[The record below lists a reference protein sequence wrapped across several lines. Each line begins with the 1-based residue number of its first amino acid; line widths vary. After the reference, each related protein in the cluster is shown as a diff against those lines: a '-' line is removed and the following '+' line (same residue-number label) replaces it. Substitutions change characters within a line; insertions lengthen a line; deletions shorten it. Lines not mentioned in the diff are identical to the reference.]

1 MTKLL
6 HIGLG
11 KCGST
16 FLQREIFPKLE
27 KIINTNYIN
36 IYENDFF
43 NIFLK
48 EFKFCLFEN
57 FKNIENLLPNDFI
70 LSNEKL
76 FSQGWEFSRIEKN
89 FECIKNNFSDDT
101 VILIIIR
108 NPYDLLNSIY
118 CQSIHEMRIVEP
130 DKFFYI
136 DDKNMDITVN
146 DRFNLHNFNYSKLTS
161 LYKSYFKK
169 VVVVKYE
176 NFQNLNFLKDIFN
189 LDDEHLQNLKKNS
202 SKYYNKSISK
212 FGINF
217 ILFLNKFFYLS
228 KIRQF
233 TKKFVKPSSNIIFK
247 IRNRILSHLLS
258 KYFLRKFFQG
268 IFDRIVPY
276 KKYFINR
283 KFIPIDIEK
292 HISEYDKLNF

>member
-16 FLQREIFPKLE
+16 FLQKEIFPKLE
-27 KIINTNYIN
+27 KIINTNYIDVYKN
-36 IYENDFF
+36 NFFKIRDF
-43 NIFLK
+43 K
-48 EFKFCLFEN
+48 TCLFEN
-57 FKNIENLLPNDFI
+57 SKNIENLLPNDFI
-70 LSNEKL
+70 ISNESL
-76 FSQGWEFSRIEKN
+76 FSKNWEFSRIEKN
-89 FECIKNNFSDDT
+89 FEYIKDNFSNDT

-118 CQSIHEMRIVEP
+118 CQTIHEMRIVKP

-136 DDKNMDITVN
+136 DDKNMNIRVN
-146 DRFNLHNFNYSKLTS
+146 DRFNLHNFDYSKLIS

-176 NFQNLNFLKDIFN
+176 KFQNLNFLKDIFS
-189 LDDEHLQNLKKNS
+189 LDDEYLQNLKKNTN
-202 SKYYNKSISK
+202 KYYNKSISK

-217 ILFLNKFFYLS
+217 ILFLNKFFDVS
-228 KIRQF
+228 KSQKFI
-233 TKKFVKPSSNIIFK
+233 KKFINPSNNIIFK
-247 IRNRILSHLLS
+247 IKNKLLS
-258 KYFLRKFFQG
+258 LFYLRVFFQK

-276 KKYFINR
+276 KKYYINR

>member
-27 KIINTNYIN
+27 KKINTSYIN
-36 IYENDFF
+36 LFKNDFF
-43 NIFLK
+43 NIK
-48 EFKFCLFEN
+48 KTEVKYSAFEN

-70 LSNEKL
+70 ISNEDL
-76 FSQGWEFSRIEKN
+76 FSKGWEFSKIEKH
-89 FECIKNNFSDDT
+89 FEYIKDNFSNDT

-118 CQSIHEMRIVEP
+118 CQTIPGMRIVKP

-136 DDKNMDITVN
+136 DDKNMNIRVN
-146 DRFNLHNFNYSKLTS
+146 DRFNLHNFDYSKLIS

-176 NFQNLNFLKDIFN
+176 KFQNLNFLKDIFS
-189 LDDEHLQNLKKNS
+189 LDDEYLQNLKKNTN
-202 SKYYNKSISK
+202 KYYNKSISK
-212 FGINF
+212 YGIDF
-217 ILFLNKFFYLS
+217 ILFLNKFFDVS
-228 KIRQF
+228 KSQKFIR
-233 TKKFVKPSSNIIFK
+233 KFINPSNNIIFK
-247 IRNRILSHLLS
+247 IKNRILTQFLL
-258 KYFLRKFFQG
+258 RGFFQAK
-268 IFDRIVPY
+268 FDRIFPY
-276 KKYFINR
+276 KKYYINR

-292 HISEYDKLNF
+292 EILEYDKLDF

>member
-16 FLQREIFPKLE
+16 FLKNEIFPKLD
-27 KIINTNYIN
+27 KIINSNYIN
-36 IYENDFF
+36 VNENDFF
-43 NIFLK
+43 KVSGYKN
-48 EFKFCLFEN
+48 CLFEN
-57 FKNIENLLPNDFI
+57 YSNIENLLPNDFI
-70 LSNEKL
+70 ISDETL
-76 FSQGWEFSRIEKN
+76 FSKGWEFSRIEKN
-89 FECIKNNFSDDT
+89 FECIKNNFSKDT

-118 CQSIHEMRIVEP
+118 CQSILEMRIVKP

-136 DDKNMDITVN
+136 DDKEMNIRVN
-146 DRFNLHNFNYSKLTS
+146 NRFNLHNFNYSKLIS

-176 NFQNLNFLKDIFN
+176 NLKNLDFLKDIFD
-189 LDDEHLQNLKKNS
+189 LDDEYVQELKKNTT
-202 SKYYNKSISK
+202 KVYNKSISK

-217 ILFLNKFFYLS
+217 HLFLNKYFDVGKSQRFIRKFMKYPANNIFL
-228 KIRQF
+228 KIHNRIIYSF
-233 TKKFVKPSSNIIFK
+233 T
-247 IRNRILSHLLS
+247 IRN
-258 KYFLRKFFQG
+258 FFQNF
-268 IFDRIVPY
+268 FDRILAY

>member
-16 FLQREIFPKLE
+16 FLQKEVFPKLE
-27 KIINTNYIN
+27 KKINTNFIEIFN
-36 IYENDFF
+36 NKFF
-43 NIFLK
+43 NIK
-48 EFKFCLFEN
+48 KTEVKYTVFEN

-70 LSNEKL
+70 ISDEGL
-76 FSQGWEFSRIEKN
+76 FSWRWEFSRIEKN
-89 FECIKNNFSDDT
+89 FEHIRDNFSDDT

-118 CQSIHEMRIVEP
+118 CQYIHRMKITKP

-136 DDKNMDITVN
+136 DDKEIKKVILNKK
-146 DRFNLHNFNYSKLTS
+146 FNLHNFNYSKLIS

-176 NFQNLNFLKDIFN
+176 NFQNLNFLKDIFS
-189 LDDEHLQNLKKNS
+189 LDDEYILELKKNI

-217 ILFLNKFFYLS
+217 ILFLNKFFDVS
-228 KIRQF
+228 KNQIF
-233 TKKFVKPSSNIIFK
+233 IKKFINPTNNIIFK
-247 IRNRILSHLLS
+247 IKNRILSQFLLTD
-258 KYFLRKFFQG
+258 FFQHK
-268 IFDRIVPY
+268 FDRIVLY
-276 KKYFINR
+276 KKYYINR
-283 KFIPIDIEK
+283 KFIPLDIEK
-292 HISEYDKLNF
+292 EISEYDKLDF

>member
-16 FLQREIFPKLE
+16 FLKREIFPKLE
-27 KIINTNYIN
+27 KKVNTTYIN
-36 IYENDFF
+36 NFYDFF
-43 NIFLK
+43 NIDK
-48 EFKFCLFEN
+48 TKIKYCAFEN

-70 LSNEKL
+70 ISNESL
-76 FSQGWEFSRIEKN
+76 FSRCWEFSGIEKN
-89 FECIKNNFSDDT
+89 FEHIRDNFSNDT
-101 VILIIIR
+101 VILIILR

-118 CQSIHEMRIVEP
+118 CQSIHNMRLVNP
-130 DKFFYI
+130 NKFFYI
-136 DDKNMDITVN
+136 DDKELNIRVN
-146 DRFNLHNFNYSKLTS
+146 YRFNLHNFNYSKLIS

-176 NFQNLNFLKDIFN
+176 NFQNLNFLKDIFS
-189 LDDEHLQNLKKNS
+189 LDDEYVQNLRKNT

-217 ILFLNKFFYLS
+217 ILFLNKFFDVNKSQIFIL
-228 KIRQF
+228 
-233 TKKFVKPSSNIIFK
+233 KFINPSNNIIFK
-247 IRNRILSHLLS
+247 IKNRILSQFLL
-258 KYFLRKFFQG
+258 RDFFQFK
-268 IFDRIVPY
+268 FDVIVPY
-276 KKYFINR
+276 KKYYINR

-292 HISEYDKLNF
+292 EILEYDKLDF

>member
-11 KCGST
+11 KCASS
-16 FLQREIFPKLE
+16 FLQQEIFPELE
-27 KIINTNYIN
+27 KKINTNYID
-36 IYENDFF
+36 IYKNDFF
-43 NIFLK
+43 NIK
-48 EFKFCLFEN
+48 ITEVKYSIFEN

-70 LSNEKL
+70 ISHEAL
-76 FSQGWEFSRIEKN
+76 FSKGWEFSRIEKS
-89 FECIKNNFSDDT
+89 FEHIRDNFSNDT

-118 CQSIHEMRIVEP
+118 CQSIHQMNVVKP
-130 DKFFYI
+130 DKYFYI
-136 DDKNMDITVN
+136 DDKEINIRVN
-146 DRFNLHNFNYSKLTS
+146 NRFNLHNFNYSKLIS

-189 LDDEHLQNLKKNS
+189 LDDEYLQELKKDI

-217 ILFLNKFFYLS
+217 ILFLNKFFDVS
-228 KIRQF
+228 KSQ
-233 TKKFVKPSSNIIFK
+233 
-247 IRNRILSHLLS
+247 
-258 KYFLRKFFQG
+258 
-268 IFDRIVPY
+268 
-276 KKYFINR
+276 
-283 KFIPIDIEK
+283 KFIK
-292 HISEYDKLNF
+292 K

>member
-27 KIINTNYIN
+27 KKINTNYIALYKN
-36 IYENDFF
+36 NFF
-43 NIFLK
+43 NINKK
-48 EFKFCLFEN
+48 EIKYSAFEN
-57 FKNIENLLPNDFI
+57 FQNIENLLPNDFI
-70 LSNEKL
+70 ISNEAL
-76 FSQGWEFSRIEKN
+76 FSNSWEFSRIEKN
-89 FECIKNNFSDDT
+89 FEHTRDNFSNDT
-101 VILIIIR
+101 VILIILR

-118 CQSIHEMRIVEP
+118 CQSIHTMDIVKPEN
-130 DKFFYI
+130 FFYI
-136 DDKNMDITVN
+136 DDKEINIRVKN
-146 DRFNLHNFNYSKLTS
+146 KFNLYNFDYSKLIS

-176 NFQNLNFLKDIFN
+176 NLQNLDFLKNIFN
-189 LDDEHLQNLKKNS
+189 LDDEYLQNPKKNT

-217 ILFLNKFFYLS
+217 ILFLNKFFDVS
-228 KIRQF
+228 KSQKFIR
-233 TKKFVKPSSNIIFK
+233 KFINPSNNIIFK
-247 IRNRILSHLLS
+247 IKNRILSLFLL
-258 KYFLRKFFQG
+258 RNFFQS

-276 KKYFINR
+276 KKYYINR
-283 KFIPIDIEK
+283 KSIPLDIEK
-292 HISEYDKLNF
+292 EISKYNKLDF

>member
-16 FLQREIFPKLE
+16 FLKREIFPKLE

-36 IYENDFF
+36 VSKNNFFKIRDF
-43 NIFLK
+43 K
-48 EFKFCLFEN
+48 TCLFEN
-57 FKNIENLLPNDFI
+57 SKNIENLLPNDFI
-70 LSNEKL
+70 ISNEDL
-76 FSQGWEFSRIEKN
+76 FSKGWEFSRIEKN
-89 FECIKNNFSDDT
+89 FEYIKDNFSNDT

-118 CQSIHEMRIVEP
+118 CQTIHEMRIVKP

-136 DDKNMDITVN
+136 DDKNMNIRVN
-146 DRFNLHNFNYSKLTS
+146 DRFNLHNFDYSKLIS

-176 NFQNLNFLKDIFN
+176 KFQNLNFLKDIFS
-189 LDDEHLQNLKKNS
+189 LDDEYLQNLKKNTN
-202 SKYYNKSISK
+202 KYYNKSISK

-217 ILFLNKFFYLS
+217 ILFLNKFFDVS
-228 KIRQF
+228 KSQKFI
-233 TKKFVKPSSNIIFK
+233 KKFINPSNNIIFK
-247 IRNRILSHLLS
+247 IKNKLLS
-258 KYFLRKFFQG
+258 LFYLRVFFQK

-276 KKYFINR
+276 KKYYINR

>member
-16 FLQREIFPKLE
+16 FLKREIFPKLE

-36 IYENDFF
+36 VSKNNFF
-43 NIFLK
+43 KIRDYK
-48 EFKFCLFEN
+48 TCLFEN
-57 FKNIENLLPNDFI
+57 SKNIENLLPNDFI
-70 LSNEKL
+70 ISNESL
-76 FSQGWEFSRIEKN
+76 FSKNWEFSRIEKN
-89 FECIKNNFSDDT
+89 FEYIKDNFSNDT

-118 CQSIHEMRIVEP
+118 CQTIHEMRIVKP

-136 DDKNMDITVN
+136 DDKNMNIRVN
-146 DRFNLHNFNYSKLTS
+146 DRFNLHNFDYSKLIS

-176 NFQNLNFLKDIFN
+176 KFQNLNFLKDIFS
-189 LDDEHLQNLKKNS
+189 LDDEYLQNLKKNTN
-202 SKYYNKSISK
+202 KYYNKSISK

-217 ILFLNKFFYLS
+217 ILFLNKFFDVS
-228 KIRQF
+228 KSQKFI
-233 TKKFVKPSSNIIFK
+233 KKFINPSNNIIFK
-247 IRNRILSHLLS
+247 IKNKLLS
-258 KYFLRKFFQG
+258 LFYLRVFFQK

-276 KKYFINR
+276 KKYYINR

-292 HISEYDKLNF
+292 QISEYDKLNF

>member
-16 FLQREIFPKLE
+16 FLQKEVFPKLE
-27 KIINTNYIN
+27 KKINTNFIKIFSN
-36 IYENDFF
+36 KFF
-43 NIFLK
+43 NIK
-48 EFKFCLFEN
+48 KTEVKYTVFEN

-70 LSNEKL
+70 ISDEGL
-76 FSQGWEFSRIEKN
+76 FSWRWEFSRIEKN
-89 FECIKNNFSDDT
+89 FEHIRDNFSDDT

-118 CQSIHEMRIVEP
+118 CQYIHRMKITKP

-136 DDKNMDITVN
+136 DDKEIKKVILNKK
-146 DRFNLHNFNYSKLTS
+146 FNLHNFNYSKLIS

-176 NFQNLNFLKDIFN
+176 NFQNLNFLKDIFS
-189 LDDEHLQNLKKNS
+189 LDDEYILELKKNI

-217 ILFLNKFFYLS
+217 ILFLNKFFDVS
-228 KIRQF
+228 KNQIF
-233 TKKFVKPSSNIIFK
+233 IKKFINPTNNIIFK
-247 IRNRILSHLLS
+247 IKNRILSQFLLTD
-258 KYFLRKFFQG
+258 FFQHK
-268 IFDRIVPY
+268 FDRIVLY
-276 KKYFINR
+276 KKYYINR
-283 KFIPIDIEK
+283 KFIPLDIEK
-292 HISEYDKLNF
+292 EISEYDKLDF

>member
-16 FLQREIFPKLE
+16 FLKREIFPKLE

-36 IYENDFF
+36 VSKNNFF
-43 NIFLK
+43 KIRDYK
-48 EFKFCLFEN
+48 TCLFEN
-57 FKNIENLLPNDFI
+57 SKNIENLLPNDFI
-70 LSNEKL
+70 ISNESL
-76 FSQGWEFSRIEKN
+76 FSKNWEFSRIEKN
-89 FECIKNNFSDDT
+89 FEYIKDNFSNDT

-118 CQSIHEMRIVEP
+118 CQTIHEMRIVKP

-136 DDKNMDITVN
+136 DDKNMNIRVN
-146 DRFNLHNFNYSKLTS
+146 DRFNLHNFDYSKLIS

-176 NFQNLNFLKDIFN
+176 KFQNLNFLKDIFS
-189 LDDEHLQNLKKNS
+189 LDDEYLQNLKKNTN
-202 SKYYNKSISK
+202 KYYNKSISK

-217 ILFLNKFFYLS
+217 ILFLNKFFDVS
-228 KIRQF
+228 KSQKFI
-233 TKKFVKPSSNIIFK
+233 KKFINPSNNIIFK
-247 IRNRILSHLLS
+247 IKNKLLS
-258 KYFLRKFFQG
+258 LFYLRVFFQK

-276 KKYFINR
+276 KKYYINR

>member
-16 FLQREIFPKLE
+16 FLQKEVFPKLE
-27 KIINTNYIN
+27 KKINTNFIEIFN
-36 IYENDFF
+36 NKFF
-43 NIFLK
+43 NIK
-48 EFKFCLFEN
+48 KTEVKYTVFEN

-70 LSNEKL
+70 ISDEGL
-76 FSQGWEFSRIEKN
+76 FSWRWEFSRIEKN
-89 FECIKNNFSDDT
+89 FEHIRDNFSDDT

-108 NPYDLLNSIY
+108 NPYDLLSSIY
-118 CQSIHEMRIVEP
+118 CQYIHRMKITKP

-136 DDKNMDITVN
+136 DDKEIKKVILNKK
-146 DRFNLHNFNYSKLTS
+146 FNLHNFNYSKLIS

-176 NFQNLNFLKDIFN
+176 NFQNLNFLKDIFS
-189 LDDEHLQNLKKNS
+189 LDDEYILELKKNI

-217 ILFLNKFFYLS
+217 ILFLNKFFDVS
-228 KIRQF
+228 KNQIF
-233 TKKFVKPSSNIIFK
+233 IKKFINPTNNIIFK
-247 IRNRILSHLLS
+247 IKNRILSQFLLTD
-258 KYFLRKFFQG
+258 FFQHK
-268 IFDRIVPY
+268 FDRIVLY
-276 KKYFINR
+276 KKYYINR
-283 KFIPIDIEK
+283 KFIPLDIEK
-292 HISEYDKLNF
+292 EISEYDKLDF